1 MTACTRQHS
10 TTPTSSRSWESRT
23 DSSAAAPSCNPL
35 PCDKCWR
42 RRRSKGAERIRV
54 RSAGDT
60 ALCAD
65 GGDVP
70 RRRDV
75 ECGMRRV
82 DVGGDSNALEMCDLG
97 GGALFNRNVLAV
109 RDGKIESGNRG
120 SDVEGNVVLFCQNR
134 DLVGTDFVGRVAVPG
149 DAIRAGDDGSDLSG
163 LQKVPNHIVGDQR
176 ERDAGLVQFPSGE
189 ARAL

>member
-60 ALCAD
+60 ALCED

-70 RRRDV
+70 RRSNV
-75 ECGMRRV
+75 ERRMRGV
-82 DVGGDSNALEMCDLG
+82 DIGSNSNALKMRDFRHG
-97 GGALFNRNVLAV
+97 TLFNGNLPAV
-109 RDGKIESGNRG
+109 GDGKIKCRNRRGDVKGNG
-120 SDVEGNVVLFCQNR
+120 
-134 DLVGTDFVGRVAVPG
+134 
-149 DAIRAGDDGSDLSG
+149 
-163 LQKVPNHIVGDQR
+163 
-176 ERDAGLVQFPSGE
+176 
-189 ARAL
+189 